1 MSASESPPGGTV
13 LRPQAAS
20 LGSRRLPVAQP
31 AGAMPA
37 PPPGMP
43 DLASLRA
50 TFADELAQLEQEV
63 KARALADARRIA
75 EQELAVAQEK
85 QRSELLAELDQQAL
99 QQKQTL
105 ERQQQQLTALMQA
118 LEAQRIEMA
127 ESLEPVVGRLAL
139 AAVMRLL
146 GRHAVEHALVAELA
160 SRAVEEYR
168 LGSPLRIRVAE
179 ADYRSIV
186 AGSSD
191 QALKAMLQVDHEAAA
206 GSCTIDF
213 GAGQLDAG
221 LETQLAAIKAALLG
235 QEPGGGDRVGA
246 L

>member
-1 MSASESPPGGTV
+1 MSASEPTAGSTV
-13 LRPQAAS
+13 LRSQAAS

-37 PPPGMP
+37 PPPGQP
-43 DLASLRA
+43 DLASLRV
-50 TFADELAQLEQEV
+50 TFADELTQLEQEV
-63 KARALADARRIA
+63 KTRALADTRQIA
-75 EQELAVAQEK
+75 EQELAAAQEK
-85 QRSELLAELDQQAL
+85 QRRELLAELDQQAL
-99 QQKQTL
+99 QQRQTL
-105 ERQQQQLTALMQA
+105 ERQQQQLAALIQA

-146 GRHAVEHALVAELA
+146 GRHAVEHSLVAELA

-168 LGSPLRIRVAE
+168 LGSPLRIRVAA
-179 ADYRSIV
+179 ADYRSIM

-191 QALKAMLQVDHEAAA
+191 QALKTMLLLDHEAAVGA
-206 GSCTIDF
+206 CIIDF

-235 QEPGGGDRVGA
+235 QESEGGDRVGA

>member
-1 MSASESPPGGTV
+1 MSASESSTGGTV

-37 PPPGMP
+37 PAPGMP
-43 DLASLRA
+43 DLASLRV

-63 KARALADARRIA
+63 KARALAEARRIA
-75 EQELAVAQEK
+75 EQELAAAQEK
-85 QRSELLAELDQQAL
+85 QRSELLAELAQQAQ
-99 QQKQTL
+99 QQKQAVAQ
-105 ERQQQQLTALMQA
+105 QQQQLTALMQA
-118 LEAQRIEMA
+118 LEAQRIGMTEA
-127 ESLEPVVGRLAL
+127 LEPVVGRLAL

-168 LGSPLRIRVAE
+168 LASPLRIRVAE
-179 ADYRSIV
+179 VDYRSIV

-191 QALKAMLQVDHEAAA
+191 EAFKAMLLVDHEAAV

-221 LETQLAAIKAALLG
+221 LETQLGAIKAALLG
-235 QEPGGGDRVGA
+235 QKPEGGDRVAA